1 MQVSVIK
8 SKKENCILDGT
19 DKPRRKAGKTI
30 WRRTAKRFPFSFPIV
45 VLKSACDLKI
55 THQIVITIKTPCQ

>member
-30 WRRTAKRFPFSFPIV
+30 WRRTAKRFPFLSIV
-45 VLKSACDLKI
+45 VLKSACDLKL